1 MKAVR
6 YDRFGPPDV
15 LRVED
20 IATPTPA
27 ANEVLVR
34 VRAASLNPL
43 DCKIRGGELRFVPLF
58 ARPPRGSGCDFAGEI
73 VAVGG
78 GMTRHFVGEHVFGSL
93 SPFGRDGSFAEY
105 VSVAAYKLATIPDGI
120 GFAAAAALPLAGGT
134 ALQAL
139 EDHARVTAGH
149 RVLVTGAAGG
159 VGHFAVQLAKHA
171 GAHVVAVCS
180 GPNIEFV
187 RALGADDAIDYARED
202 FAARGGTY
210 EVIFDAACASDYHRC
225 RALLAPDGIYL
236 NTGGSYGAVAKTVL
250 GAFAAR
256 VTSRHRVVPLALR
269 ESAAMWARLAKLAA
283 EGVLVPHVERTVGLE
298 GVAAAQRAMETGHG
312 RGKTIV
318 DPQIDTPAGDSAGR
332 RTAAHAA

>member
-6 YDRFGPPDV
+6 YDRFGPPEV

-20 IATPTPA
+20 IAEATPA

-43 DCKIRGGELRFVPLF
+43 DCKIRDGELRFVPVL

-73 VAVGG
+73 VSIGG
-78 GMTRHFVGEHVFGSL
+78 GVTRHFVGERVFGSV

-105 VSVAAYKLATIPDGI
+105 ASVATYKLATIPDGL
-120 GFAAAAALPLAGGT
+120 GFAAAAALPFAAGT

-139 EDHARVTAGH
+139 QDHARVTAGQ

-171 GAHVVAVCS
+171 GARVTAVCS
-180 GPNIEFV
+180 GSNVPFV
-187 RALGADDAIDYARED
+187 RALGADDAIDYAQED
-202 FAARGGTY
+202 FVARGGLY
-210 EVIFDAACASDYHRC
+210 EVILDAAGASDYHRC
-225 RALLAPDGIYL
+225 RAVLAPAGIYL
-236 NTGGSYGAVAKTVL
+236 NTAGSFGAVARTVF
-250 GAFAAR
+250 GALAAR
-256 VTSRHRVVPLALR
+256 VSSRHRVVPLALR
-269 ESAAMWARLAKLAA
+269 ASAAMWKRLAALAA
-283 EGVLVPHVERTVGLE
+283 QGVLVAHVERTIGL
-298 GVAAAQRAMETGHG
+298 GDVAAAQRAMETGHG

-318 DPQIDTPAGDSAGR
+318 DPQLG
-332 RTAAHAA
+332 TASGKKGS